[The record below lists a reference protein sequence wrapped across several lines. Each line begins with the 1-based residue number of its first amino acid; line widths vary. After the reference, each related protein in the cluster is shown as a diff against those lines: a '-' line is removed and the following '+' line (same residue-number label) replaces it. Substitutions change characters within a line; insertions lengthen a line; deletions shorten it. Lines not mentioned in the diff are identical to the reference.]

1 MALGDL
7 DPKKACDESLTEL
20 LAAKPMLQ
28 LWHCPEVILQPEGYP
43 LLSEH
48 CMGRAGFELIV
59 GDRVASD
66 FCPRAGIAIHPSCS
80 HRVSQVST
88 GPRMA

>member
-1 MALGDL
+1 MRLGDL
-7 DPKKACDESLTEL
+7 DPRKACNESLTEV

-28 LWHCPEVILQPEGYP
+28 LWHCPEVILQPGGGP

-48 CMGRAGFELIV
+48 CTGRSGFELIV

-66 FCPRAGIAIHPSCS
+66 F
-80 HRVSQVST
+80 
-88 GPRMA
+88 